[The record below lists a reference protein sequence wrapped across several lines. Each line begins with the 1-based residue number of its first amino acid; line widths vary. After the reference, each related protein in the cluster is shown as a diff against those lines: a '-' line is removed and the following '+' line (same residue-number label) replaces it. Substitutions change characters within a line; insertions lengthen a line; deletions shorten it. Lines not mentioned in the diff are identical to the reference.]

1 MLCVCQQLASTV
13 QYLERSLL
21 LFVTS
26 ASDTYQSVPLNSV
39 LFSLVYASTDKKD
52 VEACCHEQD
61 SLMHDVSSSPTA
73 VINIGAIIIIIII
86 IIHAFITRTHSV
98 MVLTTESEA
107 L

>member
-86 IIHAFITRTHSV
+86 IHAFITRAHSV